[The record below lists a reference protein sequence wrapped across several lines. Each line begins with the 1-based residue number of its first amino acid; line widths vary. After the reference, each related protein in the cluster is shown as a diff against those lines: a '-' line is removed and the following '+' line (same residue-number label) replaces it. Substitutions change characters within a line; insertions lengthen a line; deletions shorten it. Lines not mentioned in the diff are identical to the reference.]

1 MTAQLFSDMMETV
14 PDGSFDAMAPEN
26 VAPLVAW
33 LAGPDSADVTGRVF
47 EVYGGTI
54 GLATGWTRGPHF
66 TQDHRFVADVVG
78 PTVRDL
84 MQAAPEA
91 VPVLGT

>member
-1 MTAQLFSDMMETV
+1 
-14 PDGSFDAMAPEN
+14 MAPEN

-66 TQDHRFVADVVG
+66 TQDHRFAEDEVG

-91 VPVLGT
+91 VPILGT

>member
-1 MTAQLFSDMMETV
+1 
-14 PDGSFDAMAPEN
+14 
-26 VAPLVAW
+26 
-33 LAGPDSADVTGRVF
+33 VTGRVF

-66 TQDHRFVADVVG
+66 TQEHRFTPDEVG
-78 PTVRDL
+78 PTVRRL
-84 MQAAPEA
+84 MADAPDP

>member
-1 MTAQLFSDMMETV
+1 
-14 PDGSFDAMAPEN
+14 

-66 TQDHRFVADVVG
+66 TQGHRFTPEEVG
-78 PTVRDL
+78 PTVQDL
-84 MQAAPEA
+84 MRAAPA
-91 VPVLGT
+91 PVPVLGT